1 MGWFTEHINVA
12 VIGGGQSGLATAR
25 ALLGRGLQ
33 PMVVEASDRAAGSG
47 RRSYDSLTL
56 FSPARWNSLPAVPFP
71 APTGTAARIAT
82 RPSPTSPAVPTV
94 WTPASASLHGVGRRR
109 SRSPGAWP
117 PGSCADGDPPQA
129 GSTCVNIGLC
139 RMCRS
144 CRSSAPRVARVWCR
158 AARR

>member
-1 MGWFTEHINVA
+1 M
-12 VIGGGQSGLATAR
+12 
-25 ALLGRGLQ
+25 GRGLR

-56 FSPARWNSLPAVPFP
+56 FSPARCNSLPAMPFRRRPGPLP
-71 APTGTAARIAT
+71 ASRRGRRLPHRLC
-82 RPSPTSPAVPTV
+82 RPSGRRHLRRCTV
-94 WTPASASLHGVGRRR
+94 SAGRR

-144 CRSSAPRVARVWCR
+144 CRSSTPRVARVWCR